1 VGPHVYIFDGATG
14 SQTLDK
20 WDPNGYYAVP
30 THLCKLTNPG
40 GVYDPECNYTYVQTL
55 LAANGFSENQVQAI
69 FIKTSNSYPQCDL
82 SLQHCG
88 PGQSVPTPD
97 AYVSERYLGN
107 IMRYVKCCKLGTN
120 QARYPKLQQVFITSR
135 TYGGY
140 ALDAAHG
147 CLMPEPFAY
156 EEEFAVQR
164 LIVAQIKQAAVPPVA
179 SNDPYS
185 GQVDYNNTPWFDW
198 GPYLW
203 TNGEF
208 GRNDGL
214 SWCNGQGDPFCPA
227 RQRDVRDGDIFGDH
241 NTYWGDYTHPSALGA
256 EKVANK
262 LVEFVHGST
271 MSPFVQDWIGK

>member
-1 VGPHVYIFDGATG
+1 VYIFDGATG

-82 SLQHCG
+82 SLRHCG

-97 AYVSERYLGN
+97 AYVSERYIGN

-156 EEEFAVQR
+156 EEAFGIQR
-164 LIVAQIKQAAVPPVA
+164 LIVAQINQAAVPLVP

-185 GQVDYNNTPWFDW
+185 GQVDYNSTPWFDW

-203 TNGEF
+203 ADGENKRQF
-208 GRNDGL
+208 DQLN
-214 SWCNGQGDPFCPA
+214 WCNGQGNFNCSQF
-227 RQRDVRDGDIFGDH
+227 QRDVRDGDIFGDH
-241 NTYWGDYTHPSALGA
+241 NTYWGDYTHPSAKGA
-256 EKVANK
+256 EKVANQ
-262 LVEFVHGST
+262 LVRFVKPLPDGG
-271 MSPFVQDWIGK
+271 SPFVQAWIQK